1 LLRPDDARDRWFT
14 VPDCQ
19 EQRMRDG
26 LQAAECRIVEL
37 KKDLQLAQQAQAI
50 VKEREDSEEAS
61 TSATG
66 TQTEEV

>member
-1 LLRPDDARDRWFT
+1 
-14 VPDCQ
+14 
-19 EQRMRDG
+19 MRDG

-66 TQTEEV
+66 TQTDEV